1 MNRFLLL
8 VTIGASL
15 AAATGCG
22 ASAARHSAVPANGAI
37 AEVSTSDPSWSPPG
51 EMEVSYG
58 EDAPDTAQQRAPRAS
73 TEIKPNAAAKPVRGA
88 VHAAVY

>member
-15 AAATGCG
+15 AAAAGCG
-22 ASAARHSAVPANGAI
+22 ASAARHSAVPAATAV
-37 AEVSTSDPSWSPPG
+37 AEVSTSDPSWTPPG

-58 EDAPDTAQQRAPRAS
+58 EDAREASEPRALRPS
-73 TEIKPNAAAKPVRGA
+73 TEIKPNAADKPVRGA

>member
-1 MNRFLLL
+1 MNQFLLL

-15 AAATGCG
+15 AAAAGCG
-22 ASAARHSAVPANGAI
+22 ASAARHSAVPAGTAV

-51 EMEVSYG
+51 EMEISYG
-58 EDAPDTAQQRAPRAS
+58 DDARGASEPTTPRAS
-73 TEIKPNAAAKPVRGA
+73 TEIKPNAADKPVRGA